1 MKRFLGARNKSG
13 FGIWILVLCTLAALS
28 CSRTEKDAPQSLTHE
43 NQTRGEVSPVI
54 ALYGFSRNNDWF
66 RNKSETEILD
76 ILTRWGVNA
85 VFGVHEDRAL
95 SEVLRQGGIKIFAE
109 FSVFAGEKYWER
121 FPQSHP
127 VTANGKPL
135 EKDEWY
141 AGVNPSSEQVRK
153 EKLAEFQAILENCHL
168 DGIWLDFIRWPCHW
182 EVVNPRLEFTS
193 FDKDTLDKFS
203 KDTGIKLDSGDD
215 PVRAARLLQDRYRSE
230 WDRWRCDQVT
240 SWVAESRKLIDSYS
254 PDTKL
259 GLFGVPWIRD
269 YDNAIITVIGQ
280 DYEALGEYV
289 DVFSPMVYHKM
300 CGRPVA
306 WIGEV
311 AGWIGKTA
319 GKDVIPIIQTVNTP
333 GILSPG
339 ELGEATRS
347 ALDAPGSMGVIFY
360 NLEGLNEQKLEAARK
375 AVIGR

>member
-1 MKRFLGARNKSG
+1 MKFFFGTREKSG
-13 FGIWILVLCTLAALS
+13 FVIRILIVCTLAALS
-28 CSRTEKDAPQSLTHE
+28 CSRTEQSPALE
-43 NQTRGEVSPVI
+43 RQAREEVSPVV

-66 RNKSETEILD
+66 RNKTETEILD
-76 ILTRWGVNA
+76 ILTSWGINA
-85 VFGVHEDRAL
+85 VFGVHDDRAL

-109 FSVFAGEKYWER
+109 FGVFVGEEYWSR
-121 FPQSHP
+121 FPESRP
-127 VTANGKPL
+127 VTSEGRRQ
-135 EKDEWY
+135 EKEEWY
-141 AGVNPSSEQVRK
+141 AGVNPSNEQVRK
-153 EKLAEFQAILENCHL
+153 EKLADFQAMLESRQL

-193 FDKDTLDKFS
+193 FDKDTLEKFS
-203 KDTGIKLDSGDD
+203 RDTRIKLDSRDD
-215 PVRAARLLQDRYRSE
+215 PVGAALLLQDRYRAE

-254 PDTKL
+254 PNTKL

-280 DYEALGEYV
+280 DYETLGQYI

-300 CGRPVA
+300 CGRPVS

-311 AGWIGKTA
+311 TGWMSETTGKN
-319 GKDVIPIIQTVNTP
+319 VMPIIQTVNTP
-333 GILSPG
+333 GSLSPG

-347 ALDAPGSMGVIFY
+347 ALEAPGSMGVIFY
-360 NLEGLNEQKLEAARK
+360 NLEGLNEQKLEAARE
-375 AVIGR
+375 AVAR